1 MCIRLEYLQTIMM
14 GYCMNQAESIDRI
27 KDLCYQ
33 CEFRAVVD
41 AVDMSLKQEP
51 DSDSFFKLQLYKSQ
65 ALLEMHQV
73 DEAKALLK
81 SLTEHEEKQS
91 DFYLYVMAKL
101 HYSDKEWEKSVRL
114 FRLLADKSESV
125 IDYFKAILG
134 LANAYYSINKST
146 EIKRLLNELE
156 EMLDIVPLDQSL
168 SYQLIKAN
176 VAYLFDNDVPSA
188 QRIFYDVIKAS
199 IAKNWNYFIIKSLY
213 GLSSMFQ
220 EIGKLESL
228 EVSLD
233 MLNCYL
239 DTNESV
245 YLTYLVN
252 EQFKDVNFSLSSP
265 LQFDH
270 EFKRIAVLGKWIPL
284 HDKPLIY
291 NFLEYLHRK
300 PGFVS
305 KQEIACHLWPD
316 QNYKARTHDPRIFDL
331 ARRIRALIE
340 PYENQPIC
348 LLSGRF
354 GYKLASKERN
364 NELSEKSLPTTQSE
378 TERFAHM

>member
-1 MCIRLEYLQTIMM
+1 
-14 GYCMNQAESIDRI
+14 
-27 KDLCYQ
+27 
-33 CEFRAVVD
+33 
-41 AVDMSLKQEP
+41 
-51 DSDSFFKLQLYKSQ
+51 
-65 ALLEMHQV
+65 MHQV
-73 DEAKALLK
+73 EESKALLK

-101 HYSDKEWEKSVRL
+101 HYSDKEWEKSIRL

-125 IDYFKAILG
+125 KEYFKAILG
-134 LANAYYSINKST
+134 LANAYYSIHKTN
-146 EIKRLLNELE
+146 EIKKLLDELE
-156 EMLDIVPLDQSL
+156 EMLDLVSRDQAL
-168 SYQLIKAN
+168 SYQLIRAN
-176 VAYLFDNDVPSA
+176 VAYLFDNDIPSA
-188 QRIFYDVIKAS
+188 RRMFHDVIKES
-199 IAKNWNYFIIKSLY
+199 IRRKWNYFIIKSLY
-213 GLSSMFQ
+213 GLSSMYQ

-228 EVSLD
+228 ESTLEL
-233 MLNCYL
+233 MNCYL
-239 DTNESV
+239 DTNESI

-291 NFLEYLHRK
+291 NFLEFLHRK

-305 KQEIACHLWPD
+305 KSEIACHLWPD
-316 QNYKARTHDPRIFDL
+316 QKYKARTHDPRIFDL

-340 PYENQPIC
+340 PYENQPVC

-364 NELSEKSLPTTQSE
+364 SNISEQPSATPPARE
-378 TERFAHM
+378 TEQAVHM